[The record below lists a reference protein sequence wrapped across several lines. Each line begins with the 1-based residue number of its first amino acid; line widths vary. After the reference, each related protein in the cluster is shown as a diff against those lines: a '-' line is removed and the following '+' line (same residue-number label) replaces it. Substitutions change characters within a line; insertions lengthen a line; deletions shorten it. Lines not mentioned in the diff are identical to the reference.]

1 MSEPYSLKPY
11 SDGTLGVVFFNI
23 VSAAWGFFIVH

>member
-11 SDGTLGVVFFNI
+11 SDAILGVVIFDI
-23 VSAAWGFFIVH
+23 VSAAWGFFITH